1 MIGTAA
7 ARRLHRAPRPRSPRT
22 AVGTGTATGG
32 RTTIATARAASL
44 VHRRRLASSASAA
57 VRPGGRTAALFA
69 SAAAGCVAGASA
81 GLVQAESPPTA
92 SAGRIDD
99 ETRSILDE
107 VASWLGLGEDKNGDE
122 PTDDE
127 MDDEESTEESD
138 EGRGPGKPVN
148 VPLDP
153 DLVTSLPVLPLS
165 SVSSPTGDLRG
176 RTLVTHGGIVYD
188 ITDFLNEHPGGRD
201 LVMTAAGCDLGHFFD
216 NYTVHGES
224 DKAAGWLAGMAV
236 GRLTD
241 EDAEKA
247 RGGTDAVV
255 HVRRRFGILAKARR
269 RIVFVA
275 ASLPLWMTVRTCV
288 RVVGW
293 FVPGLG
299 RLLARLVPVA
309 VPGLSRGAEPVAVE
323 AASPEESGGEG
334 GTVPE
339 LTDASPRVAVIGG
352 GIAGCGAAWALR
364 RSGFAVTLY
373 EARQS
378 VSGNAR
384 TFDWTFPDGSVV
396 KSCCSVTAWPPLFYK
411 NYTAL
416 LSELGVETVHQPLS
430 WFLNSK
436 VDGAVGTLWGADPT
450 PYEGSLRNVL
460 KRDFDI
466 YGRVVRFSDAC
477 CNLFTCRW
485 APWRRNDTPSMYDS
499 HTGVGL
505 LNPMNVVP
513 LYSMFRAMGG
523 SELWWQVVFTPYY
536 TASFLVDELRPF
548 PAGECA
554 DCFRPGSSSP
564 A

>member
-1 MIGTAA
+1 MMIGSAVV
-7 ARRLHRAPRPRSPRT
+7 RGLPRPDVVSFRRT
-22 AVGTGTATGG
+22 GVPSRIAVRIGAGG
-32 RTTIATARAASL
+32 RTRTATASPSL
-44 VHRRRLASSASAA
+44 ALRHYASSSSAA
-57 VRPGGRTAALFA
+57 VALRSGRTAALFA

-81 GLVQAESPPTA
+81 KLVQAEAAAAP
-92 SAGRIDD
+92 GKIDE
-99 ETRSILDE
+99 ETRSVLDE
-107 VASWLGLGEDKNGDE
+107 VASWLGLGDAKDEDE
-122 PTDDE
+122 AAADDGA
-127 MDDEESTEESD
+127 DDGESTE
-138 EGRGPGKPVN
+138 EGRGPGKPVK

-153 DLVTSLPVLPLS
+153 ELVSSLPLLPLS
-165 SVSSPTGDLRG
+165 SVSKPTGELRG
-176 RTLVTHGGIVYD
+176 RTLVTHEGIVYD
-188 ITDFLNEHPGGRD
+188 ITEFLEQHPGGRD
-201 LVMTAAGCDLGHFFD
+201 LVMTAAGCDLSHFFD
-216 NYTVHGES
+216 NYTVHGQS
-224 DKAAGWLAGMAV
+224 DKAANWLASMAV
-236 GRLTD
+236 GRLTP
-241 EDAEKA
+241 EDAVKA
-247 RGGTDAVV
+247 KEGIDASV

-269 RIVFVA
+269 RIIFVT

-288 RVVGW
+288 RFVGW
-293 FVPGLG
+293 IVPGLG

-309 VPGLSRGAEPVAVE
+309 VPGLSRGADPIAIE
-323 AASPEESGGEG
+323 AGPAEAGEG
-334 GTVPE
+334 AALPE
-339 LTDASPRVAVIGG
+339 LDDASPRVAVIGG

-364 RSGFAVTLY
+364 RSGFSVTLY
-373 EARQS
+373 EARPS

-416 LSELGVETVHQPLS
+416 LEELGVETVHQPLS

-436 VDGAVGTLWGADPT
+436 VPGAVGTLWGADPT

-460 KRDFDI
+460 KKDFDI
-466 YGRVVRFSDAC
+466 YGKVVRFSDAC

-485 APWRRNDTPSMYDS
+485 APWRKNDTPSMYDS

-548 PAGECA
+548 PAGEFLVCW
-554 DCFRPGSSSP
+554 
-564 A
+564 